1 MHYKTKNYIILTSSK
16 CHSVI
21 QTLAFNILVTLQLF
35 GIQSF
40 TKKIIVQWKK
50 LIFSDHKFHLNHFI
64 FSLHNKC
71 IIKQQKTSF

>member
-21 QTLAFNILVTLQLF
+21 QTLAFNILVTLRNSIFHQKNH
-35 GIQSF
+35 S
-40 TKKIIVQWKK
+40 TMKE
-50 LIFSDHKFHLNHFI
+50 LIFSDHKFHLNPFI